1 MREFYLVC
9 IFLFI
14 TKAYSEPCQKQKA
27 PSQMFDRVLNTL
39 LYNLDKVCT
48 GKRLVWPQ
56 INSIRNW
63 TDQKNSAFICI
74 IRDKTLGQNF
84 KKSMSSI
91 LCIYYHFLIS
101 RGNRTFINRNF
112 NLNDNSTKWQGL
124 QSAQLL

>member
-48 GKRLVWPQ
+48 GKRLVWPH